1 LNFLLYNV
9 TFFRYFAP
17 LIVEGNRRGIKSR
30 VFLRK
35 ESGRPYNCAYK
46 RIDEMNHLASEIGF
60 ELIDHKEISRNPGL
74 TFMIE
79 GIGREELSNHHK
91 KVSINFMSDFMVSMK
106 RYHDEVDHIMFQ
118 SKFYAEY
125 YDSPPRH
132 YYNNEVIQNTV
143 SEKNLYFGS
152 PKYDAVIK
160 FDAVSEKYGIESH
173 HTPRILIMSPR
184 RNFSSTSDEYVRN
197 LIKAL
202 KSEGFTVITK
212 GRAKDPLPLE
222 ARGHYYF
229 EDMSIFPHTTQEL
242 IEVSDV
248 VISFGSTTSEE
259 CLMSLKPYI
268 NIDSKPFKHL
278 EFLNE
283 GNYCTDL
290 SSKATVEEVVSE
302 TKKMINNDLSNELI
316 EAREK
321 YLFTPGDCSRKAL
334 DFLL

>member
-1 LNFLLYNV
+1 
-9 TFFRYFAP
+9 
-17 LIVEGNRRGIKSR
+17 
-30 VFLRK
+30 
-35 ESGRPYNCAYK
+35 
-46 RIDEMNHLASEIGF
+46 
-60 ELIDHKEISRNPGL
+60 
-74 TFMIE
+74 
-79 GIGREELSNHHK
+79 
-91 KVSINFMSDFMVSMK
+91 
-106 RYHDEVDHIMFQ
+106 
-118 SKFYAEY
+118 
-125 YDSPPRH
+125 
-132 YYNNEVIQNTV
+132 
-143 SEKNLYFGS
+143 
-152 PKYDAVIK
+152 
-160 FDAVSEKYGIESH
+160 
-173 HTPRILIMSPR
+173 
-184 RNFSSTSDEYVRN
+184 
-197 LIKAL
+197 
-202 KSEGFTVITK
+202 
-212 GRAKDPLPLE
+212 
-222 ARGHYYF
+222 
-229 EDMSIFPHTTQEL
+229 MSIFPHTTQEL

>member
-1 LNFLLYNV
+1 MNFLLYNV

-17 LIVEGNRRGIKSR
+17 LIIEGNRRGIKSR

-35 ESGRPYNCAYK
+35 EAGRPYNCAYR
-46 RIDEMNHLASEIGF
+46 RIDEMKHLASEIGF
-60 ELIDHKEISRNPGL
+60 DLIDHKQVSKYSGL

-79 GIGREELSNHHK
+79 GIGREELSEQHK
-91 KVSINFMSDFMVSMK
+91 KISINFMSDFMVSMK

-125 YDSPPRH
+125 YDKPPRH
-132 YYNNEVIQNTV
+132 YYNNEIIQNTV
-143 SEKNLYFGS
+143 SKKNLYFGS
-152 PKYDAVIK
+152 PKYDVVIDP
-160 FDAVSEKYGIESH
+160 DAVFKKYGIESH
-173 HTPRILIMSPR
+173 LTPKILIMSPR
-184 RNFSSTSDEYVRN
+184 RNFSSASDEYVRS

-212 GRAKDPLPLE
+212 GRAKDPLPPE
-222 ARGHYYF
+222 ARGDYYF

-242 IEVSDV
+242 IEICDA

-278 EFLNE
+278 DFLNE
-283 GNYCTDL
+283 GSYCTDF
-290 SSKATVEEVVSE
+290 SSKVSVEDVVFE
-302 TKKMINNDLSNELI
+302 AKKMIESDLKNEII

-321 YLFTPGDCSRKAL
+321 YLFLPGDCSRKLL